1 MGGFLVGKKKMSKCQ
16 NCKHDCHCQNNL
28 HEDDAGICECND
40 CQCNR
45 QDVDKTWENEVEYDK

>member
-1 MGGFLVGKKKMSKCQ
+1 MSKCQ

-40 CQCNR
+40 CECNK
-45 QDVDKTWENEVEYDK
+45 QDVDKTWENEIEYDK

>member
-1 MGGFLVGKKKMSKCQ
+1 MSKCQ

-40 CQCNR
+40 FQCNK